1 MEIAASL
8 RLLRRMHSP
17 SCTYSP
23 RRRDSTNFLVLK
35 EGAHVS
41 PSQSIIIGLIRN
53 GRGDPVWVRG
63 ALCTELEYGVRTV
76 YSAQCI
82 VLSIIVTDTALPPPE
97 VSGLEK
103 RATRPHKEKKKDR
116 HFLSTV
122 WCVSTR
128 GLFTYFDAP
137 VILQEWHVCWSTAP
151 GGQSSENCHAQ
162 TPEKYY
168 CLISCPTPS
177 FLFSCTDLSRCFPKG
192 GSYSAL
198 CYHSCHQRVNRS
210 SCRIRNKSDAELWL
224 ERGLQ
229 LVLCVRAPIPAKI
242 MEVGAVCGMQ
252 WWNGWYRIIDYVL
265 FRQRRHP
272 FIHSVQFVALIDKWL
287 FRTVPSRQSRK
298 IRS

>member
-1 MEIAASL
+1 M
-8 RLLRRMHSP
+8 
-17 SCTYSP
+17 
-23 RRRDSTNFLVLK
+23 
-35 EGAHVS
+35 
-41 PSQSIIIGLIRN
+41 
-53 GRGDPVWVRG
+53 
-63 ALCTELEYGVRTV
+63 
-76 YSAQCI
+76 YSAECI
-82 VLSIIVTDTALPPPE
+82 VLSIITTDTALPPPE

-103 RATRPHKEKKKDR
+103 RATRLHKKKGKKDR

-298 IRS
+298 IRSLDGWVDRSFFRCFSAAYVHRSRSRSRSSQVDGDSVYLGLLIVQ